1 MVTDSSNT
9 QVQTGWLSPA
19 ETDARLFD
27 TPPEVSAAITCLAD
41 AQVALAA
48 ALGEYHKQPPT
59 VESIETLLNEAQI
72 TADQIVERAELE
84 ALTIRRLMRIEAER
98 FVANVERLKERAAH
112 LEQGFE

>member
-19 ETDARLFD
+19 EQGARTLEA
-27 TPPEVSAAITCLAD
+27 PPEVSAAIASLAD

-48 ALGEYHKQPPT
+48 ALGEHQKQPPT
-59 VESIETLLNEAQI
+59 IESIEMLLSEAQI

-98 FVANVERLKERAAH
+98 LVANVERLKERAAH
-112 LEQGFE
+112 FEQTLD